1 MSKNAVFFKI
11 PGSGLSDE
19 YLFKTNNSEVA
30 MHRCTTKYAL
40 LKISQNSLK
49 NTYA

>member
-11 PGSGLSDE
+11 TGSGLSDE
-19 YLFKTNNSEVA
+19 YLIKTNNSEVA